1 MILKSYIVE
10 KNINVLDQYLSVLI
24 YGQNTGIKDEIKS
37 KIIQLNKNIELINIF
52 EDTILND
59 KENFH
64 HSVLNQSLFYT
75 KKIFLINNATDK
87 ILPEIENYLKNENI
101 KIYLF
106 SENLEKKSKIRK
118 LFEADKKLA
127 TFACYEDTE
136 KTLIQYI
143 SNQLKEYKG
152 LNGEICNLLISNCNM
167 NRKEIQSEIENIK
180 VLFQSKQI
188 DKIKLFELL
197 NQTSDTNFDD
207 IRDNALLGNKK
218 KLSSLL
224 STKNILNEDS
234 FFYLSNLSFRI
245 QKLIDVKNNINNNQI
260 EAEIDKLKPP
270 IFWKDKPVF
279 INQLKK
285 LSINKLINIYSK
297 INTTEVLMKKNSKID
312 ISLLIKNLLI
322 DITSENNSIS

>member
-10 KNINVLDQYLSVLI
+10 KNINILDQYLSVLI

-37 KIIQLNKNIELINIF
+37 KIIQLNKNIELINVF

-64 HSVLNQSLFYT
+64 QSVLNQSLFYP
-75 KKIFLINNATDK
+75 KKIFFINNATDK
-87 ILPEIENYLKNENI
+87 ILPEIDNYLKNENI

-118 LFEADKKLA
+118 LFEAHKKLA

-167 NRKEIQSEIENIK
+167 SRKEIQSEIEKIK

-218 KLSSLL
+218 KLSGLL

-245 QKLIDVKNNINNNQI
+245 QKLINIKNNINNNQI

-270 IFWKDKPVF
+270 IFWKDKPVI

-312 ISLLIKNLLI
+312 SSLLIKNLLI